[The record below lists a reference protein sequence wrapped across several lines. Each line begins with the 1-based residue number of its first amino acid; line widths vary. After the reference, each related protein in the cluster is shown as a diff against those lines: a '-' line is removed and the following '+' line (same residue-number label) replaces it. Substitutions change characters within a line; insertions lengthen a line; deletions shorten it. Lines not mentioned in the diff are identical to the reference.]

1 MKIYLYIAPNN
12 LYIFHRM
19 LNEPGFLEECKIL
32 KLRYRQS
39 PMLGEISCM
48 VSISYDE
55 FIRLLD
61 SGKIKVY

>member
-1 MKIYLYIAPNN
+1 MKIYLYITPNN

-19 LNEPGFLEECKIL
+19 LNEPGFLEECKVL
-32 KLRYRQS
+32 KLRYEQ
-39 PMLGEISCM
+39 PLTPGEISCM